1 MDKESESEI
10 CYNEGENKNRVLRGK
25 IVERNEKEIIVQRD
39 DGTYTIPMG
48 RVVYIKDPAKKTE
61 GGE

>member
-1 MDKESESEI
+1 MDKDNESEI
-10 CYNEGENKNRVLRGK
+10 CYNEGDKNRVLRGR
-25 IVERNEKEIIVQRD
+25 VVDRNEKEIIVQRY

-48 RVVYIKDPAKKTE
+48 RVVYIKDPVKETQ